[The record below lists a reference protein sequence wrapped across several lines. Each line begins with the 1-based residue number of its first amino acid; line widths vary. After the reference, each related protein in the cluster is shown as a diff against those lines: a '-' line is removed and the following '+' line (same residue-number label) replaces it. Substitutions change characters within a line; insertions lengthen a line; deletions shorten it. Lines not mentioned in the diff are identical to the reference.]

1 MPGPIVAILMLV
13 SSTSDQQVTRP
24 NAAPSFDTLSRQ
36 AEQARDGNRLD
47 EALALYQ
54 KALKLK
60 PDWDEGWWNA
70 GSIAY
75 DQDKYAECA
84 PAFRNLAT
92 LKPDAAP
99 AWTMLALCEYRL
111 RQYDS
116 ALTALLRVKS
126 LGFQEPPELARAAR
140 LHLALLLSRS
150 GSFETAI
157 VELTALTRMEQKTP
171 EIIAAAGIAGLRRPW
186 LPAEVPE
193 ADREKV
199 FKLGDAIAQAME
211 RDPKGAIEKFEAA
224 VQAYPA
230 EPNVHFRFG
239 AFLMAESDASDR
251 GIGEIKKALELDPA
265 HVPAMVGLAAIYM
278 KRGEPEAAREYA
290 SKAVKASP
298 GDFAT
303 HIVLGRALL
312 ETGDATGAAREL
324 ELAVKLAPDNPEAR
338 FSLASAY
345 SRLGRKA
352 DAEREHEEFKR
363 LKKVTDIGHPQF

>member
-1 MPGPIVAILMLV
+1 MLA
-13 SSTSDQQVTRP
+13 SSTSDQQATRP
-24 NAAPSFDTLSRQ
+24 NAAPDFDTLSRQ
-36 AEQARDGNRLD
+36 AEAARDGNRL
-47 EALALYQ
+47 EQALALYR

-60 PDWDEGWWNA
+60 PNWDEGWWNA

-84 PAFRNLAT
+84 PAFRRLAT

-111 RQYDS
+111 REYDS
-116 ALTALLRVKS
+116 ARKALLRVES
-126 LGFQEPPELARAAR
+126 LGFQEPPELARVAR
-140 LHLALLLSRS
+140 LHLALLLTRS

-157 VELTALTRMEQKTP
+157 VMLTALARMEQKTP

-193 ADREKV
+193 ADRDKV
-199 FKLGDAIAQAME
+199 FKLGDAMAQAME
-211 RDPKGAIEKFEAA
+211 RDPKGALEKFEAA

-239 AFLMAESDASDR
+239 AFLVAESDASDR
-251 GIGEIKKALELDPA
+251 GIGEIRKALELDPA

-290 SKAVKASP
+290 SQAVQASP

-312 ETGDATGAAREL
+312 ETADAAGAAREL

-363 LKKVTDIGHPQF
+363 LKKVP